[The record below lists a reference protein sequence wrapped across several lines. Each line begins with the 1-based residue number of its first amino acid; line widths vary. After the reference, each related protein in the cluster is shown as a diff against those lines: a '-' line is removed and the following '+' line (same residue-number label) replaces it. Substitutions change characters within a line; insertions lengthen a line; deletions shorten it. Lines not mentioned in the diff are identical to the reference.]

1 MMRAAVRTFV
11 VLFGCLVLAGVF
23 LAGPASAAVAC
34 STPFGSAPKTNP
46 AMGTGE
52 VDTLRA
58 GRHACFDRFV
68 VQVDGP
74 IAGFDVRYVNQITA
88 DGSGFVV
95 PTRGAGKRLQ
105 VIVRHPSFS
114 TPAVPNVA
122 GFTTFR
128 QIVNA
133 GSFEGQTTFGIGLR
147 NGPLPMRVGRV
158 QGAHGVLFV
167 DVAHKW

>member
-1 MMRAAVRTFV
+1 MRRALTALFLALVSVLAV
-11 VLFGCLVLAGVF
+11 VLLAP
-23 LAGPASAAVAC
+23 AASAAVCA
-34 STPFGSAPKTNP
+34 TPWGSAPKDNP

-58 GRHACFDRFV
+58 GRHPCFDRFV

-74 IAGFDVRYVNQITA
+74 IAGFNVRYVDQITQDA
-88 DGSGFVV
+88 SGFIV

-114 TPAVPNVA
+114 TPALPNVA

-147 NGPLPMRVGRV
+147 NGPLPFRVIRI
-158 QGAHGVLFV
+158 QGAHGILAV
-167 DVAHKW
+167 DVAHHW

>member
-1 MMRAAVRTFV
+1 MMRTAVRTFV

-23 LAGPASAAVAC
+23 LAGPAAAATVC
-34 STPFGSAPKTNP
+34 STPFGSGPKTNA

-52 VDTLRA
+52 IDTVRA

-74 IAGFDVRYVNQITA
+74 IAGFDVRYVDQITA
-88 DGSGFVV
+88 DGSGNVI

-105 VIVRHPSFS
+105 VVVRHPSFS
-114 TPAVPNVA
+114 PLVMPNVG

-133 GSFEGQTTFGIGLR
+133 GSFEGLTTFGIGLR
-147 NGPLPMRVGRV
+147 NGPLPMRVGRI
-158 QGAHGVLFV
+158 QGAHGIVFV

>member
-1 MMRAAVRTFV
+1 MSAIARILAVLAAVLLGA
-11 VLFGCLVLAGVF
+11 VLLTA
-23 LAGPASAAVAC
+23 PASAAVAC
-34 STPFGSAPKTNP
+34 STPWGSLPKDDPT
-46 AMGTGE
+46 MRQGE

-68 VQVDGP
+68 VEVDGP
-74 IAGFDVRYVNQITA
+74 IGGYNVRYVDQITA

-105 VIVRHPSFS
+105 VVVRHPSFS
-114 TPAVPNVA
+114 RLTMPNVA

-128 QIVNA
+128 QVVPA

-147 NGPLPMRVGRV
+147 NGPLPTRVFTIDGGHGRLV
-158 QGAHGVLFV
+158 V
-167 DVAHKW
+167 DVAHRW